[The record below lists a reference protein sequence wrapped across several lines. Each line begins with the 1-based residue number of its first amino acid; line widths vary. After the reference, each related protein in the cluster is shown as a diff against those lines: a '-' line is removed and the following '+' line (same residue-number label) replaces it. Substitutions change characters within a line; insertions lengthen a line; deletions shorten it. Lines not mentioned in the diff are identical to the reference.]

1 LHFMG
6 IGGQGISAVAQMA
19 QLTGSVVTGCDQSA
33 SATTRALE
41 RVGIPVQIGH
51 SPEHLVNAD
60 ALIYVPAVVAL
71 DPGNPE
77 LLAARARGMQVMTW
91 QEMLGELM
99 RGKCT
104 LSVSGVH
111 GKGTTTALLALMLVD
126 AGLDP
131 TCEVGA
137 VVPRFEANYRLGKG
151 QYFVNEADEFNH
163 NFWHYHPRLAVVTS
177 IEFEHPEFFT
187 DYNAFLA
194 AFEHFIRGM
203 DMQSDWPLPPTLILN
218 ADSPGCLEL
227 FERLDDWP
235 GRVLTY
241 AVEGMSPSLDVGTGS
256 PAPTYQAYDVKL
268 DGETSFRVRSSQDEA
283 LPADKAI
290 RLQLPGIYN
299 VQNALAA
306 LTAARA
312 VGIDPAVIV
321 RTLEGFGGIRRR
333 FELSH
338 QGPLSL
344 GESTLDVSL
353 VDDYAHHPTAIA
365 AALQAAR
372 KRYPGRRLVAVYQ
385 PHMFSRTKTFFDQF
399 LHAFDLADVTLIAD
413 IFPGRE
419 HDTGLI
425 SARDLVEAMAK
436 LPAFAQQGRQ
446 VMYSGDV
453 QATLRLLKQILRS
466 GDVVLIMGAGDIYT
480 VTEMLLQDASRG
492 TRKTFNADL
501 AYAELYPHF
510 RERVRRGES
519 LARHGTFGVGGPA
532 DIWVTL
538 DSAGELVG
546 IVCQCIEQRW
556 PLLAVGNGTNVLY
569 ADAGVRGIVARI
581 AFNSYS
587 IEERGDGTAL
597 LVVGAGVSWPRL
609 LNELASLGWGGLEF
623 GPGIPGTLGGGVISN
638 AGAHHG
644 NLGQVLEWVEVLDA
658 RSDFEGQPTV
668 PTIRRYQHDELNLAY
683 RHSRFRAHRRI
694 QLDQRGYPLVAPRAL
709 IEPGEIIMQLGVR
722 LHREDPQKLRATIEE
737 YKQHRKRTQPP
748 QQSAGSVFKN
758 PVGDYAGRL
767 IEQAGLKGI
776 TRGRAQISQRHAN
789 FIVNL
794 GGASAADVATLIM
807 IAHNRVQEQ
816 FGVDLELEV
825 ELRGEWEV

>member
-1 LHFMG
+1 MG

-51 SPEHLVNAD
+51 SPEHLVDAD

-71 DPGNPE
+71 NPGNPE

-137 VVPRFEANYRLGKG
+137 VVPRFEANYRLGRG

-177 IEFEHPEFFT
+177 IE
-187 DYNAFLA
+187 
-194 AFEHFIRGM
+194 
-203 DMQSDWPLPPTLILN
+203 
-218 ADSPGCLEL
+218 
-227 FERLDDWP
+227 
-235 GRVLTY
+235 
-241 AVEGMSPSLDVGTGS
+241 GMSPSLDVEAGD
-256 PAPTYQAYDVKL
+256 PALTYQAYDVKL
-268 DGETSFRVRSSQDEA
+268 DGETSFRVHSSQDEA

-333 FELSH
+333 FELRH
-338 QGPLSL
+338 QGPLSV
-344 GESTLDVSL
+344 GKSTLDVIL

-365 AALQAAR
+365 AALEAAR

-399 LHAFDLADVTLIAD
+399 LRAFDLADVTLIAD

-436 LPAFAQQGRQ
+436 LPAFAQRNRR
-446 VMYSGDV
+446 VMHSGDV

-510 RERVRRGES
+510 RERVRRGEP

-538 DSAGELVG
+538 DSAEELVG

-587 IEERGDGTAL
+587 IEERDDGTAL

-644 NLGQVLEWVEVLDA
+644 SLGQVLEWVEVLDA

-683 RHSRFRAHRRI
+683 RHSRFRAYRRI
-694 QLDQRGYPLVAPRAL
+694 QFDQRGYPMVASRAL

-767 IEQAGLKGI
+767 IEQAGLKGM

-794 GGASAADVATLIM
+794 GGAGAADVATLIM
-807 IAHNRVQEQ
+807 IAHNRVHEQ
-816 FGVDLELEV
+816 FGIDLELEV